1 MTARQNKKDQRFFR
15 SKRGHNEFAGA
26 AAPLGVAFGVG
37 ESQGEQPMKRW
48 LSLAI
53 SILAL
58 AVAPTTVMA
67 GQDSVHFGPIIS
79 GSPDSGT
86 CRPVWA
92 NDTYMRVFDAAT
104 TTTGGKYTVTESFIA
119 GRFVTVA
126 GSSPDA
132 CDPTGIAGSTIGD
145 GVTGTFSGNFQV
157 VVSNG
162 VFNPSAACDS
172 GCDTTAGFVASVYGA
187 AATYDVP
194 SFGFT
199 YHANGPD
206 LIQREWHNASG
217 DQGGNSGDI
226 RSS

>member
-1 MTARQNKKDQRFFR
+1 
-15 SKRGHNEFAGA
+15 
-26 AAPLGVAFGVG
+26 
-37 ESQGEQPMKRW
+37 MKRW

-58 AVAPTTVMA
+58 ALAPAPVMA
-67 GQDSVHFGPIIS
+67 GQDSVHFGPISS
-79 GSPDSGT
+79 GSTDSGT

-92 NDTYMRVFDAAT
+92 NDTYKRVFDGAT
-104 TTTGGKYTVTESFIA
+104 SPNADGTYNVTETFIS
-119 GRFVTVA
+119 GRFVTMA
-126 GSSPDA
+126 GSSPGA
-132 CDPTGIAGSTIGD
+132 CESGPNDGGTIAA
-145 GVTGTFSGNFQV
+145 GVTGSFNGNFMI

-162 VFNPSAACDS
+162 TFNPNATCDS
-172 GCDTTAGFVASVYGA
+172 GCDTTAGFVAAVYGST
-187 AATYDVP
+187 TYDIP

-206 LIQREWHNASG
+206 LSQREWHNASA

>member
-1 MTARQNKKDQRFFR
+1 M
-15 SKRGHNEFAGA
+15 S
-26 AAPLGVAFGVG
+26 
-37 ESQGEQPMKRW
+37 RW
-48 LSLAI
+48 LSLAV

-58 AVAPTTVMA
+58 AATPTTVMA
-67 GQDSVHFGPIIS
+67 GQDSVHFGPIAS

-104 TTTGGKYTVTESFIA
+104 TPTAGTYTVTESFIA

-126 GSSPDA
+126 GSSPGA
-132 CDPTGIAGSTIGD
+132 CESGTYDGGMIGD
-145 GVTGTFSGNFQV
+145 GVTGTFNGNFQV

-162 VFNPSAACDS
+162 TFNPSATCDS
-172 GCDTTAGFVASVYGA
+172 GCDTTAGFVATVYGT
-187 AATYDVP
+187 AATYDIP

-199 YHANGPD
+199 YHANGQG
-206 LIQREWHNASG
+206 LLQREWHNASA

>member
-1 MTARQNKKDQRFFR
+1 
-15 SKRGHNEFAGA
+15 
-26 AAPLGVAFGVG
+26 
-37 ESQGEQPMKRW
+37 MKRW

-58 AVAPTTVMA
+58 AAMPATVMA
-67 GQDSVHFGPIIS
+67 GQDSVHFGPISS
-79 GSPDSGT
+79 GSGDSGT
-86 CRPVWA
+86 CGPDWA

-104 TTTGGKYTVTESFIA
+104 TRTGATYTVTERFIA

-126 GSSPDA
+126 GPSPDA
-132 CDPTGIAGSTIGD
+132 CDPTGTPGSTIRA
-145 GVTGTFSGNFQV
+145 GVTGSFNGNFQV

-162 VFNPSAACDS
+162 SFNPSATCDS
-172 GCDTTAGFVASVYGA
+172 GCNTTAGFVATVYGP

-206 LIQREWHNASG
+206 LIQREWHNASA

-226 RSS
+226 RTS